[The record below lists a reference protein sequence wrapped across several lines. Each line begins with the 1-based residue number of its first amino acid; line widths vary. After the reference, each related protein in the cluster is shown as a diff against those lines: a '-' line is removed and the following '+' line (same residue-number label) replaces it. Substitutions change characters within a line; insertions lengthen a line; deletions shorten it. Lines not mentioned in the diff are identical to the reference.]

1 MVLKAEIFSNQLK
14 FTSAIKFL
22 CIYVSSLSKS
32 IVLGMGKVT
41 VEERTT
47 SNDYTPNPSDLQ
59 RRLK

>member
-32 IVLGMGKVT
+32 IVLGMGKVSGGKKNFK
-41 VEERTT
+41 RL
-47 SNDYTPNPSDLQ
+47 YTQPQ
-59 RRLK
+59 